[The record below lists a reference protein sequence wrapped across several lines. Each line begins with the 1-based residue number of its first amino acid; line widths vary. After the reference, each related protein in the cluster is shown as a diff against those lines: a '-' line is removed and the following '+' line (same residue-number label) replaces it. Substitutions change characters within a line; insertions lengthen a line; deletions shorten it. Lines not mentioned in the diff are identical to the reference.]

1 MNIFQVILENL
12 NQAPLTLRYPQRAA
26 AAEGFRGLVQNDPA
40 RCIGCGTCAYVCSSG
55 AVTVTSEDKFYEW
68 AYDPGKCTFCGR
80 CVDYC
85 PVDALAQQNERPPL
99 YLKRDELVQA
109 LRLDYP
115 LCPLCGLPAQPVNAQ
130 VLLRAFGELSPEILA
145 WSRLCPH
152 CRQEQ
157 RQPEL
162 ERMLSGQIRSF

>member
-1 MNIFQVILENL
+1 MNIFQVLLENL
-12 NQAPLTLRYPQRAA
+12 NLGPQTLRYPERAA
-26 AAEGFRGLVQNDPA
+26 TAAGFRGLVQNDPA
-40 RCIGCGTCAYVCSSG
+40 GCVGCATCAYVCPSAAITVSSHG
-55 AVTVTSEDKFYEW
+55 RSYEW

-80 CVDYC
+80 CADYC
-85 PVDALAQQNERPPL
+85 PVDALSLQNERPPI
-99 YLKRDELVQA
+99 YRARNELVQV

-115 LCPLCGLPAQPVNAQ
+115 SCPACGEPAQPVNPR
-130 VLLRAFGELSPEILA
+130 VLQRAFTELSPEILA
-145 WSRLCPH
+145 WSRLCPR

>member
-1 MNIFQVILENL
+1 MNIFRVIFENL
-12 NQAPLTLRYPQRAA
+12 GQGPVTLRYPQRAA
-26 AAEGFRGLVQNDPA
+26 TAEGFRGLVQNDPA
-40 RCIGCGTCAYVCSSG
+40 RCVGCGVCAYVCSPG
-55 AVTVTSEDKFYEW
+55 AITVSNYEQSYEW

-80 CVDYC
+80 CADYC
-85 PVDALAQQNERPPL
+85 PVEALSLQSERPPL
-99 YLKRDELVQA
+99 YLNRNELVQV

-115 LCPLCGLPAQPVNAQ
+115 LCPVCGRPAKPVNAR
-130 VLLRAFGELSPEILA
+130 VLHRVFDELSPEILA
-145 WSRLCPH
+145 WSRLCPQ